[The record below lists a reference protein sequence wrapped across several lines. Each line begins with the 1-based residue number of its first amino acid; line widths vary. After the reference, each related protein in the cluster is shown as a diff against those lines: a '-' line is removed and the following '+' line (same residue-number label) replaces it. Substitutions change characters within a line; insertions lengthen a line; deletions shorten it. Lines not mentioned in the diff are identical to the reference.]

1 MASSRLSMALGNLG
15 DPGPLDGLC
24 AFWTHVVF
32 KQSQIKKSHCHYLF
46 LSPFISGLS
55 VSLLNLNSELS
66 KCETI
71 YIYPIPLSLYWLVNK
86 DTYKVLL

>member
-1 MASSRLSMALGNLG
+1 MALGNLG

-71 YIYPIPLSLYWLVNK
+71 YIYIPFHCHYTGWLIRIPIRSYYNPHMIG
-86 DTYKVLL
+86 